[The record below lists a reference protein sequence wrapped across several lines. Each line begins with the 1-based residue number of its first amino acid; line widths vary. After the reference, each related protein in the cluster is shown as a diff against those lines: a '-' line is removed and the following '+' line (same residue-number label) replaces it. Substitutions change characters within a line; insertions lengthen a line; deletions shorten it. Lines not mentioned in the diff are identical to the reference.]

1 MGMLKKLLDSLPPE
15 ETNSGNVQ
23 KTEKKSTA
31 EPIFLGMQ
39 GKKSTPSKYEVYKCD
54 DVEIAKEFLLS
65 KKVTQDQYYI
75 IVETPMG
82 NWGMDRIGLYLE
94 RLLPWQVDLSKAEC
108 EGELFHPNGT
118 TGLELAARL
127 ITIIT

>member
-39 GKKSTPSKYEVYKCD
+39 GGKTTPSKYEVYKSED
-54 DVEIAKEFLLS
+54 AEAAKEFLLT
-65 KKVTQDQYYI
+65 KKVTEDQYYI
-75 IVETPMG
+75 IVETPRPG
-82 NWGMDRIGLYLE
+82 IGAWTKIGLYLE
-94 RLLPWQVDLSKAEC
+94 RLPPPANRSLQGGMRGRLISS
-108 EGELFHPNGT
+108 NGT
-118 TGLELAARL
+118 TSLELAEG
-127 ITIIT
+127 